1 VEKECGGRCAAAVAL
16 SHYNNSDSL
25 ENSTGTTPSEASG
38 DVRSVEIALKS
49 LWERVK
55 KAGDLI
61 QQLREERQ
69 ALHTQVEQLRTEVRH
84 LQTELSRK
92 EQLLGSMSQSHEG
105 DGPRAFG
112 NGERE
117 ALAQKVKDL
126 LARIDAYL

>member
-1 VEKECGGRCAAAVAL
+1 VRGNAARRTIKQN

-25 ENSTGTTPSEASG
+25 DNSSGATPSDASG
-38 DVRSVEIALKS
+38 DVRSVENALKA
-49 LWERVK
+49 LWERVRR
-55 KAGDLI
+55 AGDLI

-69 ALHTQVEQLRTEVRH
+69 GLLTQVEQLRTEVQH
-84 LQTELSRK
+84 LQNELSRK
-92 EQLLGSMSQSHEG
+92 EQILGSMPPPREG
-105 DGPRAFG
+105 DAARAFG

>member
-1 VEKECGGRCAAAVAL
+1 
-16 SHYNNSDSL
+16 
-25 ENSTGTTPSEASG
+25 
-38 DVRSVEIALKS
+38 VEIALKA
-49 LWERVK
+49 LWEKVRG
-55 KAGDLI
+55 AGDLI

-69 ALHTQVEQLRTEVRH
+69 ALHTQVEQLRAEVRH

-92 EQLLGSMSQSHEG
+92 EQLLGSVSQSRDG
-105 DGPRAFG
+105 DAARAIG

>member
-1 VEKECGGRCAAAVAL
+1 MWSNAARRTITPN

-25 ENSTGTTPSEASG
+25 ENSSGTTPSDASG
-38 DVRSVEIALKS
+38 DVRSVENALKA
-49 LWERVK
+49 LWERVRR
-55 KAGDLI
+55 AGDLI

-69 ALHTQVEQLRTEVRH
+69 ALLTQVEQLRTEVQH
-84 LQTELSRK
+84 LQNELSRK
-92 EQLLGSMSQSHEG
+92 EQILVSMPSSREG
-105 DGPRAFG
+105 DAARVFG

>member
-1 VEKECGGRCAAAVAL
+1 
-16 SHYNNSDSL
+16 L
-25 ENSTGTTPSEASG
+25 ENSSGITPSVASG
-38 DVRSVEIALKS
+38 DVRSVENALKA
-49 LWERVK
+49 LWERVR

-69 ALHTQVEQLRTEVRH
+69 ALLTQVEQLRTEMQH
-84 LQTELSRK
+84 LQNELSRK
-92 EQLLGSMSQSHEG
+92 EQILELMPSSREG
-105 DGPRAFG
+105 GAARAFG